1 MRNNDQNKF
10 QSAVG
15 AFFKKIALKPFLA
28 FFFLAVVGA
37 AFSALIFLNVQR
49 LATDIETTAMADK
62 SFGAVKAKKFRDVFL
77 ALDRRNESIGQ
88 TPASTY
94 PDVFLRPAGLTDSEN

>member
-1 MRNNDQNKF
+1 MQNNDQNKF

-15 AFFKKIALKPFLA
+15 VFLKKIALKPFLV
-28 FFFLAVVGA
+28 FFFLAAVGA
-37 AFSALIFLNVQR
+37 AFSMLIFLNVQR
-49 LATDIETTAMADK
+49 LATDIEGTAAADE

-77 ALDRRNESIGQ
+77 ALDQRNEGIGQ
-88 TPASTY
+88 TPALDY